1 MHVHDCEHVFLLYAG
16 SMDIGVQTLA
26 QLSEENKEKKFI
38 SVDLGS
44 KLSGY
49 TKDYLERLCRLEKI
63 EYRLLPNGSFAMEL
77 ESLLRETHTILLSY
91 EGLTFLERSELIEP
105 EKKQE
110 DPASSVLKEVN
121 TTVAGEFSQENMA
134 QRVPS
139 FAEANS
145 ADKTVVSFIG
155 RAVVSDA
162 LHPEPKIEEQIAPKQ
177 ISQPKIVTSAVEIS
191 VTPEVTAVK
200 EIKKQEADTAVEIPI
215 TKRGFNMDTLRKK
228 SVADITTIAAEKH
241 SAHIPIMAINS
252 PKDEWDSMLLGT
264 YDIDKTETH
273 TASSVHI
280 PIMKDPEV
288 ENAVISEIPA
298 AVEPP
303 IVIPIVTEVI
313 IPVTTKEE
321 ALVAKQKVT
330 IFSTNTNTNTNTPA
344 VLTVEKKQEL
354 TIPTPVAILAS
365 AMEARIALIPSSP
378 IASIIPAPTTP
389 PVAKEVQVIP
399 VPSPMLPIKSEEH
412 HLTTHEMHPLMKSA
426 GFNVVFAVMLIAST
440 FGMLSGNILQ
450 NIGGQINTVRYVAG
464 VGAVDFTSPTPT
476 PSSATEPIPQKTE
489 QSILP
494 FSNEIATSTG
504 EKLNSLIIRPLF
516 LKGPGRAYE
525 YTLTPEA
532 EIASTSASTVQ

>member
-1 MHVHDCEHVFLLYAG
+1 
-16 SMDIGVQTLA
+16 MDIGVQTLA

-91 EGLTFLERSELIEP
+91 EGLTFLERSELTEP

-162 LHPEPKIEEQIAPKQ
+162 LHPEQKIEEQIAPKQ

-191 VTPEVTAVK
+191 VAPEVTSVK

-264 YDIDKTETH
+264 HDIDKTETP
-273 TASSVHI
+273 TVSSVYI
-280 PIMKDPEV
+280 PIMKDSEV

-298 AVEPP
+298 AVESP
-303 IVIPIVTEVI
+303 ILIPIVTEVI
-313 IPVTTKEE
+313 IPVTLKEE

-330 IFSTNTNTNTNTPA
+330 IFSTNTNTPA

-365 AMEARIALIPSSP
+365 AMEARIALIPSSS
-378 IASIIPAPTTP
+378 IASIIPAPATP